1 MSLREKIEH
10 DLRQSLDSQP
20 DIAAYLNGEK
30 TLEDISNLQSAFDI
44 LVSRFMALKNIVFD
58 LADEVE
64 KAAPK
69 A

>member
-20 DIAAYLNGEK
+20 DIASYFDGEK
-30 TLEDISNLQSAFDI
+30 TLEDISNLQTA
-44 LVSRFMALKNIVFD
+44 LNVLASRIMALKNVIFD

-64 KAAPK
+64 RVAPK

>member
-10 DLRQSLDSQP
+10 DLQQSLDSQP

-30 TLEDISNLQSAFDI
+30 TLEDISNLQTAFDV
-44 LVSRFMALKNIVFD
+44 LASRIMALKNVIFD

-64 KAAPK
+64 RVAPK